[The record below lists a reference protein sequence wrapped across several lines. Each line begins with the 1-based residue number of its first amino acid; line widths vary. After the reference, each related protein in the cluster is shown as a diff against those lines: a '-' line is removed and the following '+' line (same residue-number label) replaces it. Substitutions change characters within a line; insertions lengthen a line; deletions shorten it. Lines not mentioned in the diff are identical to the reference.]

1 MAQMP
6 GRTIFAPVS
15 KEDPKHGRWILPL
28 VVLALVLFTWTFV
41 NNLPAAE
48 TPLATTTEAVDRT
61 TTTAPPEET
70 TTTTSLAPE
79 IIAFAATLDELAA
92 EAEGLQSTAQQINDE
107 YPDTTG
113 YGDTRDALSDLRV
126 ATSEF
131 NDRVGALSED
141 NADSDLPEAAEEQWS
156 DVITAAATMQL
167 EADNMFD
174 GLVNTSGSEK
184 RLTALADYNIAAA
197 TFVQKLAEVK
207 EAVMTPEETP

>member
-6 GRTIFAPVS
+6 GGTIFAPVS

-48 TPLATTTEAVDRT
+48 TPLTTTTAAADRT

-79 IIAFAATLDELAA
+79 VIAFATTLDELAA
-92 EAEGLQSTAQQINDE
+92 DAEELQSSAQQINDE

-113 YGDTRDALSDLRV
+113 YGATRDALSDLRV
-126 ATSEF
+126 ETSDF
-131 NDRVGALSED
+131 NDRVGEITPLTAG
-141 NADSDLPEAAEEQWS
+141 EEQWS
-156 DVITAAATMQL
+156 DVTTAAATMQL

-207 EAVMTPEETP
+207 EAVMAPDETP

>member
-6 GRTIFAPVS
+6 GETIFAPVS

-28 VVLALVLFTWTFV
+28 VVMALVLFTWTFV

-48 TPLATTTEAVDRT
+48 TPLTTTVAATEPT

-70 TTTTSLAPE
+70 TTTTVAPE
-79 IIAFAATLDELAA
+79 VIAFVATLDQLTA
-92 EAEGLQSTAQQINDE
+92 EAEELQATAQRINDE

-131 NDRVGALSED
+131 NDRVGEVEP
-141 NADSDLPEAAEEQWS
+141 LPAGEEPWG
-156 DVITAAATMQL
+156 DVTTAAATMQL

-184 RLTALADYNIAAA
+184 RLTALANYNIAAG
-197 TFVQKLAEVK
+197 TFVQKIAEVK
-207 EAVMTPEETP
+207 EAVTEPEEAP

>member
-1 MAQMP
+1 
-6 GRTIFAPVS
+6 VS

-48 TPLATTTEAVDRT
+48 TPLTTTTEAADST
-61 TTTAPPEET
+61 TTTGPAEET

-79 IIAFAATLDELAA
+79 VIAFAATLDQLAA
-92 EAEGLQSTAQQINDE
+92 DAEELQTTAQQINDE

-141 NADSDLPEAAEEQWS
+141 NGLPEAAEEQWS
-156 DVITAAATMQL
+156 DVTTAAATMQL

-197 TFVQKLAEVK
+197 TFIQKLADVK
-207 EAVMTPEETP
+207 TAVLEPEETP

>member
-6 GRTIFAPVS
+6 GGTIFAPVS

-28 VVLALVLFTWTFV
+28 VVAALVLFTWTFV

-48 TPLATTTEAVDRT
+48 TPLTTTTEAADRT

-70 TTTTSLAPE
+70 TTTTVAPE
-79 IIAFAATLDELAA
+79 VIAFVATLDDLAA
-92 EAEGLQSTAQQINDE
+92 EAEDLQSTAQQINDE

-131 NDRVGALSED
+131 NDRVGEVQPL
-141 NADSDLPEAAEEQWS
+141 AAGEEQWG
-156 DVITAAATMQL
+156 DVTTAAATMQL

-184 RLTALADYNIAAA
+184 RLTALADYNIAAG
-197 TFVQKLAEVK
+197 TFIQKLADVK
-207 EAVMTPEETP
+207 AAVTEPEETP

>member
-6 GRTIFAPVS
+6 GGTIFAPVS

-28 VVLALVLFTWTFV
+28 VVVALVLFTWTFV
-41 NNLPAAE
+41 NNLPPAE
-48 TPLATTTEAVDRT
+48 TPITTTTAAADTT

-70 TTTTSLAPE
+70 TTTTLAPE
-79 IIAFAATLDELAA
+79 VIAFVATLDALAA
-92 EAEGLQSTAQQINDE
+92 DADELQQTAQRINDE

-126 ATSEF
+126 ATEDF
-131 NDRVGALSED
+131 NDQVGEIEPLTAG
-141 NADSDLPEAAEEQWS
+141 EEQWS
-156 DVITAAATMQL
+156 DVTTAAATMQL

-184 RLTALADYNIAAA
+184 RLTALENYNIAAA
-197 TFVQKLAEVK
+197 TFVQKLADVK
-207 EAVMTPEETP
+207 EAVMEPEETP

>member
-6 GRTIFAPVS
+6 GGTIFAPVS

-48 TPLATTTEAVDRT
+48 TPLTTTTEAAART

-70 TTTTSLAPE
+70 TTTTVPPE
-79 IIAFAATLDELAA
+79 VIAFVATLDQLAA
-92 EAEGLQSTAQQINDE
+92 EAEELQSTAQRINDE

-126 ATSEF
+126 STSEF
-131 NDRVGALSED
+131 NDRVGEIVPLTAG
-141 NADSDLPEAAEEQWS
+141 EEQWS
-156 DVITAAATMQL
+156 DVTTAAATMQL

-184 RLTALADYNIAAA
+184 RLTALADYNIAAG
-197 TFVQKLAEVK
+197 TFVQKLADVK
-207 EAVMTPEETP
+207 EAVTEPEEAP

>member
-6 GRTIFAPVS
+6 GGTIFAPVS

-28 VVLALVLFTWTFV
+28 VVAALVLFTWTFV

-48 TPLATTTEAVDRT
+48 TPLTTTTEAAART

-70 TTTTSLAPE
+70 TTTTVAPE
-79 IIAFAATLDELAA
+79 VIAFVATLDQLAA
-92 EAEGLQSTAQQINDE
+92 EAEELQATAQQINDE

-126 ATSEF
+126 STSEF
-131 NDRVGALSED
+131 NDRVGEIVPLAAGED
-141 NADSDLPEAAEEQWS
+141 QWS
-156 DVITAAATMQL
+156 DVTTAAATMQL

-184 RLTALADYNIAAA
+184 RLTALADYNIAAG
-197 TFVQKLAEVK
+197 TFVQKLADVK
-207 EAVMTPEETP
+207 DAVTEPEEAP

>member
-6 GRTIFAPVS
+6 GGTIFAPVS

-28 VVLALVLFTWTFV
+28 VVAALVLFTWTFV

-48 TPLATTTEAVDRT
+48 TPLTTTTEAADRT

-70 TTTTSLAPE
+70 TTTTVAPE
-79 IIAFAATLDELAA
+79 VIAFVATLDDLAA
-92 EAEGLQSTAQQINDE
+92 EAEDLQSTAQQINDE

-131 NDRVGALSED
+131 NDRVGEVQPLTAG
-141 NADSDLPEAAEEQWS
+141 EEQWG
-156 DVITAAATMQL
+156 DVTTAAATMQL

-184 RLTALADYNIAAA
+184 RLTALADYNIAAG
-197 TFVQKLAEVK
+197 TFIQKLADVK
-207 EAVMTPEETP
+207 AAVTEPEETP

>member
-1 MAQMP
+1 M
-6 GRTIFAPVS
+6 S

-28 VVLALVLFTWTFV
+28 VVMALVLFTWTFV

-48 TPLATTTEAVDRT
+48 TPLTTTVAATEPT

-70 TTTTSLAPE
+70 TTTTVAPE
-79 IIAFAATLDELAA
+79 VIAFVATLDQLTA
-92 EAEGLQSTAQQINDE
+92 EAEELQATAQRINDE

-131 NDRVGALSED
+131 NDRVGEVEP
-141 NADSDLPEAAEEQWS
+141 LPAGEEPWG
-156 DVITAAATMQL
+156 DVTTAAATMQL

-184 RLTALADYNIAAA
+184 RLTALANYNIAAG
-197 TFVQKLAEVK
+197 TFVQKIAEVK
-207 EAVMTPEETP
+207 EAVTEPEEAP

>member
-41 NNLPAAE
+41 NNLPPAE
-48 TPLATTTEAVDRT
+48 TPLTTTTDTADRT

-79 IIAFAATLDELAA
+79 VIAFASTLDGLAA
-92 EAEGLQSTAQQINDE
+92 EAEELQSTAQQINDD

-131 NDRVGALSED
+131 NDRVGEIVPL
-141 NADSDLPEAAEEQWS
+141 AAGEEQWS
-156 DVITAAATMQL
+156 DVTTAAATMQL

-174 GLVNTSGSEK
+174 GLVNTSGSER

-207 EAVMTPEETP
+207 DAVLAPE